1 MTHLPLR
8 FAVDADTPLPEL
20 ADLTPGGA
28 RWELAAETVQSRH
41 LDTSAHD
48 LRRAGA
54 SLARWSTGS
63 TAGWRLDLPA
73 RPTRDVP
80 DRARSAAATE
90 VPPTLATAL
99 LGVRRGLDL
108 GPVATVTVHRT
119 VHRLLDADGDLL
131 LELADESVH
140 TSSSAPDGVL
150 LAQWRRW
157 VLAAAPDST
166 GPVAALTARL
176 TAPTGSRPETDGT
189 DLERAI
195 SGLPSADPDADG
207 VDRAVRASKGGT
219 TNGGTRNSSGARTGG
234 HGERGKKPS
243 EHVPDAGTVILAYLR
258 EQDDALIA
266 GDLILREG
274 PRGIHPTR
282 VATRRLRSTLR
293 IFAPFVDADR
303 AAAFDVEL
311 SWYAAALGDVRDREV
326 QRVRMRKLIDEIPDE
341 LVLGPVAQ
349 SIDAVLRSEEMLHR
363 ERLAQVL
370 DSERYLDLLRESK
383 RWSTTPP
390 FTAAAAQDAH
400 VLGKRVRKAAAK
412 LVTHLEAGLRHGGG
426 DEELHR
432 ARKAGKRARYAAEL
446 AAPVLGKRGSTL
458 VSRYQEV
465 QDVLGDH
472 QDGVVACAL
481 IRRLAAGTLGKR
493 KENGFTYG
501 LLYAREQERAVEGR
515 ERADTL
521 FAKLRD

>member
-8 FAVDADTPLPEL
+8 FGVDADTPLPEL

-28 RWELAAETVQSRH
+28 RWEQNAETVQTRH

-54 SLARWSTGS
+54 SLSRWSTGS
-63 TAGWRLDLPA
+63 AAGWRLDLPA

-80 DRARSAAATE
+80 DRARSSASTE
-90 VPPTLATAL
+90 VPPTLAAAV

-108 GPVATVTVHRT
+108 VPVATVTVHRS
-119 VHRLLDADGDLL
+119 VHRLLDAAGDLL

-140 TSSSAPDGVL
+140 TSSSTPDGAL

-157 VLAAAPDST
+157 VLAAAPDSP

-176 TAPTGSRPETDGT
+176 TATTGSRPETDST
-189 DLERAI
+189 DLEHAI
-195 SGLPSADPDADG
+195 GRLPSADPDTDG
-207 VDRAVRASKGGT
+207 GDRAVRAPPGGT
-219 TNGGTRNSSGARTGG
+219 ADCDTRKSAARKSSPGKRGT
-234 HGERGKKPS
+234 KPS
-243 EHVPDAGTVILAYLR
+243 EHFPDAGTVILAYLR

-266 GDLILREG
+266 GDLTMREG

-303 AAAFDVEL
+303 AAAFDHEL
-311 SWYAAALGDVRDREV
+311 SWYAAVLGDVRDREV

-349 SIDAVLRSEEMLHR
+349 SIDAVLRSEEMLYR
-363 ERLAQVL
+363 TRLAEVL
-370 DSERYLDLLRESK
+370 DSERYLDLLRESQ
-383 RWSTTPP
+383 RWSTMPP
-390 FTAAAAQDAH
+390 FAAGAAQDAH

-446 AAPVLGKRGSTL
+446 AAPVLGERGSAL

-481 IRRLAAGTLGKR
+481 IRRLAAGTVGKR

-501 LLYAREQERAVEGR
+501 LLYAREQERAIEGR
-515 ERADTL
+515 ERADAL